1 MPLPGSCAGAAYSGQ
16 APDVQNNFR
25 ITAAGH
31 VVLAR
36 FYPDRLLMTKLI
48 SASPLPDSLS
58 RRDFIQ
64 VAAAA
69 GASLLLPA
77 SVLAASATAAA
88 GAAGAGVDQSGMPG
102 IAPLG
107 AGGIAGGKRPL
118 VFGHRGAS
126 ALRPEHTL
134 ASYAKAIVDGA
145 DYIEP
150 DLCATKDGVLV
161 ARHEAYLSETT
172 DVASRKEFASR
183 KTRKTIDG
191 EAHDG
196 WFVDDFTLAELKTL
210 RAVERIPQFRPGS
223 AEYNGM
229 FQVATFEEI
238 IDFVAAEAA
247 AHGRIIGIVPELKH
261 STYFASVGLT
271 LEERFLSI
279 IAAHDYTRRNPL
291 QIQSFEVANL
301 KYLRSK
307 LGSRANLRLMQL
319 VISEDVRPM
328 DVAAAGGK
336 LTFAQMCTPAGLR
349 DIAQYADVVAPPT
362 RAIIPLKKDGSLA
375 APSSMVDDA
384 HRAGLRIE
392 PWTFRPENRFL
403 AADFRSGA
411 DTARHEAGSIAE
423 RKRYIATGIDGFFT
437 DDPALGRAAIAG

>member
-1 MPLPGSCAGAAYSGQ
+1 
-16 APDVQNNFR
+16 
-25 ITAAGH
+25 
-31 VVLAR
+31 
-36 FYPDRLLMTKLI
+36 
-48 SASPLPDSLS
+48 
-58 RRDFIQ
+58 
-64 VAAAA
+64 
-69 GASLLLPA
+69 
-77 SVLAASATAAA
+77 
-88 GAAGAGVDQSGMPG
+88 MPG

-261 STYFASVGLT
+261 STYFASVGLP

-423 RKRYIATGIDGFFT
+423 MKRYIATGIDGFFT